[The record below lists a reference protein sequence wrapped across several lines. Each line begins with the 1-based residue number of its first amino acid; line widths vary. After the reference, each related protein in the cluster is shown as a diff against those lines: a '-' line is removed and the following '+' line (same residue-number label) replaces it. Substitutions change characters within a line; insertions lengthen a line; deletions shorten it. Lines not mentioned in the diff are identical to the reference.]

1 MRASLTAELL
11 KVGKRPATWLIAVAW
26 LVLSLL
32 FGYLFPYLSYR
43 GAPTG
48 PAAGAGAGQ
57 ASAEQVLAEAL
68 PANLVPTAIQGFPV
82 FAGALALLLGALSAG
97 SEYGWGTWKTIL
109 AQGPGRLAVLAGKL
123 AALGLVLGLV
133 VLATFAVAAPAS
145 WLIAAVESQPLRWP
159 PLAELAQGLAAG
171 WLVVGMWG
179 WAGMFLGILV
189 RGTSLAIGLGLV
201 WTLAVENLV
210 RGFASLLAA
219 IEVLQRF
226 MPGTN
231 AGSVAAAVGV
241 PVQGAPGGTLGVTT
255 TVDGTRATLVLAAYL
270 VAFTAAAAVLLQ
282 RRDVT

>member
-1 MRASLTAELL
+1 MRASFAAELL
-11 KVGKRPATWLIAVAW
+11 KVGRRPAMWLIAVVW
-26 LVLSLL
+26 LVLSLV

-48 PAAGAGAGQ
+48 PAAGAGE

-68 PANLVPTAIQGFPV
+68 PANLVPTAIQGFSV
-82 FAGALALLLGALSAG
+82 FAGALALLLGVLSAG

-123 AALGLVLGLV
+123 GALGLVLLLV

-145 WLIAAVESQPLRWP
+145 WLVAWVESQPLRWP

-171 WLVVGMWG
+171 WLVVAMWG

-201 WTLAVENLV
+201 WTLAVENLA

-219 IEVLQRF
+219 IDTLQRWL
-226 MPGTN
+226 PGTN
-231 AGSVAAAVGV
+231 AGSLAAAVGV
-241 PVQGAPGGTLGVTT
+241 PVQGASGGTPGVTA
-255 TVDGTRATLVLAAYL
+255 TVDGTRATLVLATYL
-270 VAFTAAAAVLLQ
+270 VAFTAVAAVLLQ

>member
-1 MRASLTAELL
+1 MRASFAAELL
-11 KVGKRPATWLIAVAW
+11 KVGRRPAMWLIAAVW
-26 LVLSLL
+26 LVLSLV

-48 PAAGAGAGQ
+48 PAAGAGA
-57 ASAEQVLAEAL
+57 ASAEQILAEAL

-82 FAGALALLLGALSAG
+82 FAGALALLLGVLSAG

-123 AALGLVLGLV
+123 GTLGLVLLLV

-145 WLIAAVESQPLRWP
+145 WLVAWVESQPLRWP

-171 WLVVGMWG
+171 WLVVAMWG

-219 IEVLQRF
+219 IDTLQRWL
-226 MPGTN
+226 PGTN
-231 AGSVAAAVGV
+231 AGSLAAAVGV
-241 PVQGAPGGTLGVTT
+241 PVQGAPGGTPGVTA
-255 TVDGTRATLVLAAYL
+255 TVDGTRATLVLATYL
-270 VAFTAAAAVLLQ
+270 VAFTAVAAVLLQ

>member
-48 PAAGAGAGQ
+48 PAAGAGE
-57 ASAEQVLAEAL
+57 ASAEEVLAEAL

-133 VLATFAVAAPAS
+133 VLATFVVAASAS
-145 WLIAAVESQPLRWP
+145 WLVAAVESQPLRWP

>member
-1 MRASLTAELL
+1 MRASFAAELL
-11 KVGKRPATWLIAVAW
+11 KVGRRPAMWLVAAVW
-26 LVLSLL
+26 LVLSLV

-48 PAAGAGAGQ
+48 PAAGAGA

-82 FAGALALLLGALSAG
+82 FAGALALLLGVLSAG

-123 AALGLVLGLV
+123 GALGLVLLLV

-145 WLIAAVESQPLRWP
+145 WLVAWVESQPLRWP

-171 WLVVGMWG
+171 WLVVAMWG

-219 IEVLQRF
+219 IDTLQRWL
-226 MPGTN
+226 PGTN
-231 AGSVAAAVGV
+231 AGSLAAAVGV
-241 PVQGAPGGTLGVTT
+241 PVQGAPGGTPGVTA
-255 TVDGTRATLVLAAYL
+255 TVDGTRATLVLATYL
-270 VAFTAAAAVLLQ
+270 VAFTAVAAVLLQ

>member
-1 MRASLTAELL
+1 MRASFAAELL
-11 KVGKRPATWLIAVAW
+11 KVGRRPAMWLVAVVW
-26 LVLSLL
+26 LVLSLV

-48 PAAGAGAGQ
+48 PAAGAGE

-82 FAGALALLLGALSAG
+82 FAGALALLLGVLSAG

-109 AQGPGRLAVLAGKL
+109 AQGPGRLAVLGGKL
-123 AALGLVLGLV
+123 GALGLVLLLV

-145 WLIAAVESQPLRWP
+145 WLVAWVESQPLRWP

-171 WLVVGMWG
+171 WLVVAMWG

-201 WTLAVENLV
+201 WTLAVENLA

-219 IEVLQRF
+219 IDTLQRWL
-226 MPGTN
+226 PGTN
-231 AGSVAAAVGV
+231 AGSLAAAVGV
-241 PVQGAPGGTLGVTT
+241 PVQGAPGGTPGVTA

-270 VAFTAAAAVLLQ
+270 VAFTAVAAVLLQ

>member
-48 PAAGAGAGQ
+48 PAAGAGE
-57 ASAEQVLAEAL
+57 ASAEEVLAEAL

-109 AQGPGRLAVLAGKL
+109 AQGPGRRAVLAGKL
-123 AALGLVLGLV
+123 AALGLVLLLV
-133 VLATFAVAAPAS
+133 VLATFLVAASAS
-145 WLIAAVESQPLRWP
+145 WLIAAVESRPLRWP

-179 WAGMFLGILV
+179 WAGMFLGLLV

-219 IEVLQRF
+219 IEVLQRWL
-226 MPGTN
+226 PGTN
-231 AGSVAAAVGV
+231 AGSLAAAVGV

-255 TVDGTRATLVLAAYL
+255 TVDGTQATLVLAAYL

>member
-1 MRASLTAELL
+1 M
-11 KVGKRPATWLIAVAW
+11 WLVAVVW
-26 LVLSLL
+26 LVLSLV

-48 PAAGAGAGQ
+48 PAAGAGE

-82 FAGALALLLGALSAG
+82 FAGALALLLGVLSAG

-123 AALGLVLGLV
+123 GALGLVLLLV

-145 WLIAAVESQPLRWP
+145 WLVAWVESQPLRWP

-171 WLVVGMWG
+171 WLVVAMWG

-201 WTLAVENLV
+201 WTLAVENLA

-219 IEVLQRF
+219 IDTLQRWL
-226 MPGTN
+226 PGTN
-231 AGSVAAAVGV
+231 AGSLAAAVGV
-241 PVQGAPGGTLGVTT
+241 PVQGAPGGTPGVTA
-255 TVDGTRATLVLAAYL
+255 TVDGTRATLVLATYL
-270 VAFTAAAAVLLQ
+270 VAFTAVAAVLLQ

>member
-1 MRASLTAELL
+1 MRASFAAELL
-11 KVGKRPATWLIAVAW
+11 KVGRRPAMWLVAVVW
-26 LVLSLL
+26 LVLSLV

-48 PAAGAGAGQ
+48 PAAGAGA

-82 FAGALALLLGALSAG
+82 FAGALALLLGVLSAG

-123 AALGLVLGLV
+123 GALGLVLLLV

-145 WLIAAVESQPLRWP
+145 WLVAWVESQPLRWP

-171 WLVVGMWG
+171 WLVVAMWG

-201 WTLAVENLV
+201 WTLAVENLA

-219 IEVLQRF
+219 IDTLQRWL
-226 MPGTN
+226 PGTN
-231 AGSVAAAVGV
+231 AGSLAAAVGV
-241 PVQGAPGGTLGVTT
+241 PVQGAPGGTPGVTA
-255 TVDGTRATLVLAAYL
+255 TVDGTRATLVLATYL
-270 VAFTAAAAVLLQ
+270 VAFTAVAAVLLQ

>member
-1 MRASLTAELL
+1 MRASFAAELL
-11 KVGKRPATWLIAVAW
+11 KVGRRPAMWLIAVVW
-26 LVLSLL
+26 LVLSLV

-48 PAAGAGAGQ
+48 PAAGAGA

-82 FAGALALLLGALSAG
+82 FAGALALLLGVLSAG

-123 AALGLVLGLV
+123 GALGLVLLLV

-145 WLIAAVESQPLRWP
+145 WLVAWVESQPLRWP

-171 WLVVGMWG
+171 WLVVAMWG

-201 WTLAVENLV
+201 WTLAVENLA

-219 IEVLQRF
+219 IDTLQRWL
-226 MPGTN
+226 PGTN
-231 AGSVAAAVGV
+231 AGSLAAAVGV
-241 PVQGAPGGTLGVTT
+241 PVQGAPGGTPGVTA
-255 TVDGTRATLVLAAYL
+255 TVDGTRATLVLATYL
-270 VAFTAAAAVLLQ
+270 VAFTAVAAVLLQ

>member
-11 KVGKRPATWLIAVAW
+11 KVGKRPATWLIAAAW

-32 FGYLFPYLSYR
+32 FGYLLPYLSYR

-48 PAAGAGAGQ
+48 PAAGAGQ
-57 ASAEQVLAEAL
+57 APAEQVLAEAL

-255 TVDGTRATLVLAAYL
+255 TVDGTQATLVLAAYL

>member
-1 MRASLTAELL
+1 MRASFAAELL
-11 KVGKRPATWLIAVAW
+11 KVGRRPAMWLVAVVW
-26 LVLSLL
+26 LVLGLV

-48 PAAGAGAGQ
+48 PAAGAGA

-82 FAGALALLLGALSAG
+82 FAGALALLLGVLSAG

-123 AALGLVLGLV
+123 GALGLVLLLV

-145 WLIAAVESQPLRWP
+145 WLVAWVESQPLRWP

-171 WLVVGMWG
+171 WLVVAMWG

-201 WTLAVENLV
+201 WTLAVENLA

-219 IEVLQRF
+219 IDTLQRWL
-226 MPGTN
+226 PGTN
-231 AGSVAAAVGV
+231 AGSLAAAVGV
-241 PVQGAPGGTLGVTT
+241 PVQGAPGGTPGVTA
-255 TVDGTRATLVLAAYL
+255 TVDGTQARLVLAAYL
-270 VAFTAAAAVLLQ
+270 VAFTAVAAVLLQ

>member
-11 KVGKRPATWLIAVAW
+11 KVGKRPATWLITAAW

-32 FGYLFPYLSYR
+32 FGYLLPYLSSR

-48 PAAGAGAGQ
+48 PAVGAGQ
-57 ASAEQVLAEAL
+57 ASAEQALAEAL

-145 WLIAAVESQPLRWP
+145 WLVASVESQPLRWP

-179 WAGMFLGILV
+179 WAGMFLGLLV

-210 RGFASLLAA
+210 RGFASLAA

-231 AGSVAAAVGV
+231 AGALAAAVGV

>member
-1 MRASLTAELL
+1 MRASFAAELL
-11 KVGKRPATWLIAVAW
+11 KVGRRPAMWLVAVVW
-26 LVLSLL
+26 LVLSLV

-48 PAAGAGAGQ
+48 PAAGAGE

-82 FAGALALLLGALSAG
+82 FAGALALLLGVLSAG

-123 AALGLVLGLV
+123 GALGLVLLLV

-145 WLIAAVESQPLRWP
+145 WLVAWVESQPVRWP

-171 WLVVGMWG
+171 WLVVAMWG

-201 WTLAVENLV
+201 WTLAVENLA

-219 IEVLQRF
+219 IDTLQRWL
-226 MPGTN
+226 PGTN
-231 AGSVAAAVGV
+231 AGSLAAAVGV
-241 PVQGAPGGTLGVTT
+241 PVQGAPGGTPGVTA
-255 TVDGTRATLVLAAYL
+255 TVDGTRATLVLATYL
-270 VAFTAAAAVLLQ
+270 VAFTAVAAVLLQ

>member
-1 MRASLTAELL
+1 MRASFAAELL
-11 KVGKRPATWLIAVAW
+11 KVGRRPAMWLIAAVW
-26 LVLSLL
+26 LVLSLV

-48 PAAGAGAGQ
+48 PAAGAGA

-82 FAGALALLLGALSAG
+82 FAGALALLFGVLSAG

-123 AALGLVLGLV
+123 AALGLVLLLV
-133 VLATFAVAAPAS
+133 VLATFAVAALAS
-145 WLIAAVESQPLRWP
+145 WLVAWVESQPLRWP

-171 WLVVGMWG
+171 WLVVAMWG

-201 WTLAVENLV
+201 WTLAVENLA

-219 IEVLQRF
+219 IDTLQRWL
-226 MPGTN
+226 PGTN
-231 AGSVAAAVGV
+231 AGSLAAAVGV
-241 PVQGAPGGTLGVTT
+241 PVQGAPGGTPGVTA

-270 VAFTAAAAVLLQ
+270 VAFTAVAAVLLQ

>member
-1 MRASLTAELL
+1 MRASFAAELL
-11 KVGKRPATWLIAVAW
+11 KVGRRPAMW
-26 LVLSLL
+26 LVAVVWLALSLV

-48 PAAGAGAGQ
+48 PAAGAGA

-82 FAGALALLLGALSAG
+82 FAGALALLLGVLSAG

-123 AALGLVLGLV
+123 GALGLVLLLV

-145 WLIAAVESQPLRWP
+145 WLVAWVESQPLRWP

-171 WLVVGMWG
+171 WLVVAMWG

-201 WTLAVENLV
+201 WTLAVENLA

-219 IEVLQRF
+219 IDTLQRWL
-226 MPGTN
+226 PGTN
-231 AGSVAAAVGV
+231 AGSLAAAVGV
-241 PVQGAPGGTLGVTT
+241 PVQGAPGGTPGVTA
-255 TVDGTRATLVLAAYL
+255 TVDGTRATLVLATYL
-270 VAFTAAAAVLLQ
+270 VAFTAVAAVLLQ

>member
-1 MRASLTAELL
+1 MRASFAAELL
-11 KVGKRPATWLIAVAW
+11 KVGRRPAMWLVAVVW
-26 LVLSLL
+26 LVLSLV

-48 PAAGAGAGQ
+48 PAAGAGA

-82 FAGALALLLGALSAG
+82 FAGALALLLGVLSAG

-123 AALGLVLGLV
+123 GALGLVLLLV

-145 WLIAAVESQPLRWP
+145 WLVAWVESQPLRWP

-171 WLVVGMWG
+171 WLVVAMWG

-201 WTLAVENLV
+201 WTLAVENLA

-219 IEVLQRF
+219 IDALQRWL
-226 MPGTN
+226 PGTN
-231 AGSVAAAVGV
+231 AGSLAAAVGV
-241 PVQGAPGGTLGVTT
+241 PVQGAPGGTPGVTA
-255 TVDGTRATLVLAAYL
+255 TVDGTRATLVLATYL
-270 VAFTAAAAVLLQ
+270 VAFTAVAAVLLQ